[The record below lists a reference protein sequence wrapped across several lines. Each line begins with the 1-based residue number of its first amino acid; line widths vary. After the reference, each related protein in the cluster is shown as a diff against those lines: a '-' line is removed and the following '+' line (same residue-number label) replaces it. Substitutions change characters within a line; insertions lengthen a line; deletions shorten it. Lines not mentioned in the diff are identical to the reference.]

1 MRIEAL
7 MFCDGKD
14 AGMLSSLLRL
24 LLVAVTLLLLSQFLP
39 GILVSGWPAALLAAL
54 VFGVVNLLVRP
65 LLTLLTLPIDLLTL
79 GLFSLVINAV
89 LFALTAALVPGFDVS
104 NFFSAFI
111 GALVLALITGLTENA
126 LRLAS

>member
-1 MRIEAL
+1 
-7 MFCDGKD
+7 
-14 AGMLSSLLRL
+14 MLSSLLRL